1 MSAPLVEA
9 ASLELRFG
17 HRAALSGVSI
27 AVGPGQIQGLIG
39 PRGSGKSVL
48 LRVLSGEMAPSG
60 GFVSAKNVVLVAD
73 AEGSPL
79 LLARALAGQP
89 AVLLVDEPT
98 TGFTAETRAAV
109 RALVLRHS
117 TRGGA
122 AIWAT
127 PRLDVLHGLAS
138 GVTLL
143 AGGRVRYSGS
153 VEALVLRSLARSAED
168 VADDIFRAA

>member
-1 MSAPLVEA
+1 MSVPLVEV

-17 HRAALSGVSI
+17 HRAALSGVSL
-27 AVGPGQIQGLIG
+27 AVGPGQIHGVIG

-48 LRVLSGEMAPSG
+48 LRVVSGEMAPSG
-60 GFVSAKNVVLVAD
+60 GYVSAENVVLVAD

-89 AVLLVDEPT
+89 SVLLVDEPP
-98 TGFTAETRAAV
+98 TGFSADTRAAV

-122 AIWAT
+122 TIWAT
-127 PRLDVLHGLAS
+127 PRLDALHRLAA

-168 VADDIFRAA
+168 VADGISHAA